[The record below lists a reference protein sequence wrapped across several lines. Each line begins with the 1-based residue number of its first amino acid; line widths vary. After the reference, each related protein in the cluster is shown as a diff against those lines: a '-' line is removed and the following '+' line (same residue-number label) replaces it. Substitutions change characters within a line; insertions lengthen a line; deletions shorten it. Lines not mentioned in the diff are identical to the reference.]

1 MLAMRFVQVSVLVV
15 LLMIFC
21 CRHVFSQASSQDSV
35 EPAVANAIKIYAAA
49 TGAQAPYYNG
59 VQYRRYPY
67 FIHSGQPFFLAD
79 SLIAGTVT
87 YEGITYENVKLQ
99 YDEVNDELIT
109 SDLQGD
115 NLVQLSKQKI
125 NGFSIGPHSFI
136 HLAEGY
142 PRTGFYRVL
151 YNGRSQVLVKEI
163 KSIQVKPGRVTAETE
178 RSVQSNTD
186 YYLKTEQGYK
196 KFNRLSSFLSLLG
209 KHRKQVA
216 AFIRE
221 NKLRSRTDRENLYY
235 QAVTFYDQLTD

>member
-1 MLAMRFVQVSVLVV
+1 M
-15 LLMIFC
+15 
-21 CRHVFSQASSQDSV
+21 
-35 EPAVANAIKIYAAA
+35 
-49 TGAQAPYYNG
+49 
-59 VQYRRYPY
+59 
-67 FIHSGQPFFLAD
+67 
-79 SLIAGTVT
+79 
-87 YEGITYENVKLQ
+87 
-99 YDEVNDELIT
+99 NDELIT

-142 PRTGFYRVL
+142 PRTGFYKVL